1 MSAPPIVA
9 IVGRPNVGKSTLFN
23 RLVGRRA
30 ALVSDMPG
38 LTRDRREG
46 EATLAGHALTLVDTA
61 GLEEAD
67 ARTIAGRMRRQTEA
81 AIAAA
86 DLVLFVID
94 AREVVTP
101 ADSEFARLIRA
112 SGRPVILVAN
122 KCEGRGG
129 EGGFYEAFQLGLGE
143 PVAVSAEHGEGI
155 GDLADDI
162 LAALG
167 LGEASTGHGDE
178 EVKEEAAGAG
188 AHRAIRVAIVGR
200 PNAGKSTLVNAIL
213 GEERMITGPE
223 PGLTRD
229 AVATDVAWGGRTF
242 RLYDTA
248 GLRRK
253 ARITETAEKLAVSDA
268 LRAIRFAEVVV
279 LLVDAERPFEHQDL
293 TIGDLVAEE
302 GRALVIAVN
311 KWDLVADKQKRLKE
325 LRTIVAQS
333 LAQVP
338 GVALVPIS
346 ALAEAGLD
354 KLLRAVLAAYEVWNR
369 RVPTPGLNRWLQE
382 AVARHAPPA
391 PGGRPIRL
399 RFITQPSARPPTFVA
414 FCSRPQDLPHSYVRY
429 LANSLRQAFDLP
441 GVPIRLNL
449 RKGDNPYAGRARRGA
464 RGRSP

>member
-1 MSAPPIVA
+1 MPAPPTVA

-23 RLVGRRA
+23 RLMGRRA

-38 LTRDRREG
+38 LTRDRREA
-46 EATLAGHALTLVDTA
+46 EAELAGHILTLVDTA

-67 ARTIAGRMRRQTEA
+67 ARTIAGRMRQQTEA

-94 AREVVTP
+94 AREGVTP
-101 ADSEFARLIRA
+101 ADKEFARVVRA

-122 KCEGRGG
+122 KSEGRAG
-129 EGGFYEAFQLGLGE
+129 ETGFYEAFQLGLGE
-143 PVAVSAEHGEGI
+143 PVAISAEHGEGI
-155 GDLADDI
+155 GDLVEDVR
-162 LAALG
+162 AALG
-167 LGEASTGHGDE
+167 LGEHTSEATE
-178 EVKEEAAGAG
+178 TEAPEAA
-188 AHRAIRVAIVGR
+188 HRPIRVAIVGR

-229 AVATDVAWGGRTF
+229 AVATDVPWAGRTL

-253 ARITETAEKLAVSDA
+253 ARITETAEKLAAGDA

-279 LLVDAERPFEHQDL
+279 LLIDAERPFEHQDL

-325 LRTIVAQS
+325 LRATLAAS
-333 LAQVP
+333 LSQVP

-346 ALAEAGLD
+346 ALGETGLD
-354 KLLRAVLAAYEVWNR
+354 KLLGAVLSAYEVWNR

-399 RFITQPSARPPTFVA
+399 RFVTQPSARPPTFVA

-429 LANSLRQAFDLP
+429 LTNSLRQTFGLP
-441 GVPIRLNL
+441 GVPIRFNL
-449 RKGDNPYAGRARRGA
+449 RKGENPYADRARRGS